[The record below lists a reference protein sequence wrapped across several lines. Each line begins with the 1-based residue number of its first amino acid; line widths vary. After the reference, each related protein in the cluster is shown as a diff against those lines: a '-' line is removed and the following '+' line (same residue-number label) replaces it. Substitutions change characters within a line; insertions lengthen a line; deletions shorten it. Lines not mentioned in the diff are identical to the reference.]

1 MSKES
6 ALEQAAAVPKS
17 VDRATI
23 EKAIHAFFASYPAR
37 SDDDVT
43 KRAALFADDAMLE
56 DPVGAT
62 PVVGKA
68 GLLEFFK
75 GPMLAGMIIHMQS
88 ERIIVSGNEAISF
101 TKASWGMDGTEPARV
116 QIVHNFVL
124 DAAGKIARVRI
135 FFDETCVQ

>member
-23 EKAIHAFFASYPAR
+23 EKAIHAFFASYPAK
-37 SDDDVT
+37 SLDDVA
-43 KRAALFADDAMLE
+43 KRAALFADDAVLE

-62 PVVGKA
+62 PVAGKA
-68 GLLEFFK
+68 GLVEFFK
-75 GPMLAGMIIHMQS
+75 GPMNAGMVINMRS
-88 ERIIVSGNEAISF
+88 ERIIVSGNEGISF
-101 TKASWGMDGTEPARV
+101 TKASWGMEGAEPARV

-124 DAAGKIARVRI
+124 DANGKITRVRI
-135 FFDETCVQ
+135 FFDETCVE